1 MNYQSCD
8 EVKQA
13 LIDFIEQELGGEQG
27 KLVQEHLCQC
37 ENCNQEYKGLRAMLE
52 KAKNIPLDDPGEA
65 FWKQLPLAVLE
76 EVKLQKAKQ
85 AANNNAVIN
94 NNVVSFESKKRAPK
108 SSDSAATTTLGN
120 ARGNDSAQGKN
131 HWFAPVLAIAATVLL
146 AVNVLLF
153 TPKPP
158 GLWFDQAR
166 FQANLSVQQ
175 TLSGLVKRYGAEQT
189 QAAHMGFASQQYTAN
204 GYVFGLLLAE
214 SFIYLQDK
222 NARQAQQRLEVL
234 LSQLQQQQVPAAVTS
249 SLRGSIESLG
259 GGKNTAVALKFL
271 QTFQQDY
278 ETYLSRSSV
287 GEVVL
292 YRAGIWSFN
301 VGLAAAVKNGGLLQ
315 QADMH
320 AQLSYLQQQI
330 RRANVPAGVSTSLT
344 DIDVIL
350 AKDNLSAR
358 DYKAIEKAIENIRS
372 LLV

>member
-13 LIDFIEQELGGEQG
+13 LIDFIEQELDGEQG

-37 ENCNQEYKGLRAMLE
+37 ENCNQEYKGLRTMLE

-76 EVKLQKAKQ
+76 EVKLQKAQQ
-85 AANNNAVIN
+85 AANNNTALN
-94 NNVVSFESKKRAPK
+94 NNVVNFETKKREHKP
-108 SSDSAATTTLGN
+108 SESAVFTTRGD
-120 ARGNDSAQGKN
+120 ARGYDSAQAKN
-131 HWFAPVLAIAATVLL
+131 HWFAPVLAVAATVLL

-153 TPKPP
+153 TPKPA
-158 GLWFDQAR
+158 GLWFDQAG
-166 FQANLSVQQ
+166 FQASLSVQQ
-175 TLSGLVKRYGAEQT
+175 TLSGLVKRYGAEQQ

-214 SFIYLQDK
+214 SFIYLQDN

-234 LSQLQQQQVPAAVTS
+234 LSRLQQQQVPAAVTS
-249 SLRGSIESLG
+249 SLRSSIELLG
-259 GGKNTAVALKFL
+259 EGKNTAAALKLL

-278 ETYLSRSSV
+278 ETYLSRSSAA
-287 GEVVL
+287 EVVL

-330 RRANVPAGVSTSLT
+330 SRANVPAGVGASLT
-344 DIDVIL
+344 DIAAVL
-350 AKDNLSAR
+350 ANDNLSAR